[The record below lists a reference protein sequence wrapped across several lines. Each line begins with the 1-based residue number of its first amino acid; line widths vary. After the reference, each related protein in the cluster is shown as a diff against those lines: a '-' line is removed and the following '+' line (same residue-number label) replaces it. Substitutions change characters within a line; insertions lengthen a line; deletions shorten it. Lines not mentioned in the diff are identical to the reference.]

1 MPTEL
6 TIDKI
11 MPNELEIDCSDP
23 MYWGNVCTTG
33 TYTSGTST
41 TTGTYTYPTYPN
53 IAGTS
58 TITMSPSNLTWTV
71 GQGVEKEYVEKLEKH
86 IDELEEDIE
95 YFNNKL
101 EEKDAVIYTLQHQT
115 TELDKANK
123 TMEAHITYLEGRLQ
137 ALEDKINK

>member
-6 TIDKI
+6 TIDADSLTADGS
-11 MPNELEIDCSDP
+11 NYSIDLDNC
-23 MYWGNVCTTG
+23 CTTG
-33 TYTSGTST
+33 IYTSGTST

-58 TITMSPSNLTWTV
+58 VTMNPSNITWTV
-71 GQGVEKEYVEKLEKH
+71 NQGVEKEYVEKLEKH

-95 YFNNKL
+95 YFNEQLK
-101 EEKDAVIYTLQHQT
+101 EKDGMIHHLLDKKNELEKNISDMNSHVIYI
-115 TELDKANK
+115 
-123 TMEAHITYLEGRLQ
+123 EARLQ

>member
-6 TIDKI
+6 TIDADSLTADGS
-11 MPNELEIDCSDP
+11 NYSIDLDNC
-23 MYWGNVCTTG
+23 CTTG
-33 TYTSGTST
+33 IYTSGTST

-58 TITMSPSNLTWTV
+58 VTMSPSNITWTV
-71 GQGVEKEYVEKLEKH
+71 NQGVEKEYVEKLEKH

-95 YFNNKL
+95 YFNEQLK
-101 EEKDAVIYTLQHQT
+101 EKDGMIHHLLDKKNELEKNISDMNSHVIYI
-115 TELDKANK
+115 
-123 TMEAHITYLEGRLQ
+123 EARLQ

>member
-6 TIDKI
+6 MIDA
-11 MPNELEIDCSDP
+11 NSLTANGSNYSIDWDNC
-23 MYWGNVCTTG
+23 CTTG
-33 TYTSGTST
+33 TYTTGTST
-41 TTGTYTYPTYPN
+41 TTGTYTYPN
-53 IAGTS
+53 ITGTS

-101 EEKDAVIYTLQHQT
+101 EEKDATIYTLQHQV

-123 TMEAHITYLEGRLQ
+123 TFEAHITYLEGRLQ
-137 ALEDKINK
+137 SLEDKINK

>member
-6 TIDKI
+6 TIDADSLTADGS
-11 MPNELEIDCSDP
+11 NYSIDWDNC
-23 MYWGNVCTTG
+23 CTTG
-33 TYTSGTST
+33 IYTTGTST

-95 YFNNKL
+95 YFNGQLQEKGTLISLLLDEKDKL
-101 EEKDAVIYTLQHQT
+101 EKDMS
-115 TELDKANK
+115 DMNC
-123 TMEAHITYLEGRLQ
+123 HIIYLEGRLK

>member
-6 TIDKI
+6 TIDADSLTADGS
-11 MPNELEIDCSDP
+11 NYSIDWDNC
-23 MYWGNVCTTG
+23 CTTG
-33 TYTSGTST
+33 IYTSGTST
-41 TTGTYTYPTYPN
+41 TTSTYTYPTYPN

-95 YFNNKL
+95 YFNNQL
-101 EEKDAVIYTLQHQT
+101 EEKDTVIYTLQHQT